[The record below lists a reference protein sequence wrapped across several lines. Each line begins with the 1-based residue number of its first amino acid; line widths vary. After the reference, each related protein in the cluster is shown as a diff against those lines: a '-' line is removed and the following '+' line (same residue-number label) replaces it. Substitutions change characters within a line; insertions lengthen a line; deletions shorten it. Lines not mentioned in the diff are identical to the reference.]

1 LCPAGRTARASGPQ
15 SAKGETIVEPQTPS
29 GPKPPNPQQPPSKSD
44 TVWISPRL
52 REKLGEPDAE
62 GPRQGGSPLI
72 GIILAVLV
80 IGGGIGLF
88 ATMRAGVAKEKAAAQ
103 ESARLAAEAAVAE
116 SIAAVARADSL
127 RLARVDSTGGASA
140 QGTASKPPAGAGAS
154 KSAPVATARPTDRPA
169 RATPPSTTKPV
180 GDGAAAGGAAAAAPK
195 VVEKGPF
202 GLDVGTFLVEDRANS
217 EQVRLATATGLPGR
231 VVTRNEDGGDVYHVV
246 LGSFATRAAAEK
258 RAEALVAKGQVN
270 QARSISLAP

>member
-1 LCPAGRTARASGPQ
+1 M
-15 SAKGETIVEPQTPS
+15 EPQTPS

-140 QGTASKPPAGAGAS
+140 QGTASKPPAGASAS

-180 GDGAAAGGAAAAAPK
+180 GDGAAAAAPK

-217 EQVRLATATGLPGR
+217 EQVRLATATGLAGR

-270 QARSISLAP
+270 QARPIPLAP